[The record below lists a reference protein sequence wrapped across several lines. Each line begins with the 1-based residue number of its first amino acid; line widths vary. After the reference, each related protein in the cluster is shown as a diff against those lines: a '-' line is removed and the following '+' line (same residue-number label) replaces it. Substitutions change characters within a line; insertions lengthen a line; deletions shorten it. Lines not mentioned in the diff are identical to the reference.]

1 MVRVSKGNA
10 VIAAIIA
17 AGLMIVDDTA
27 GGLTKSSPTVTQF
40 QDASDEII
48 MQETALRERAVAAL
62 QALALRQ

>member
-1 MVRVSKGNA
+1 MVGISKGNA

-17 AGLMIVDDTA
+17 VGLMIVDDTA
-27 GGLTKSSPTVTQF
+27 GGLAKSSPSVTQF